1 MTGPRFYADHDGHAC
16 VVNDDTVSLDGTVNR
31 ALKTGRHRLTFTAV
45 LFVLACA
52 VIIGRLVDLTVISGG
67 FEPRYADTTP
77 VSRHSQFDRR
87 DIVDRNG
94 VVLATNLPTASV
106 YADPRKVLDA
116 AEAAAK
122 LAAVLPELGRAQLE
136 AKLAS
141 ERHFVWIKRNR
152 TPRQQAAINRLG
164 IPGVGF
170 QREDRRV
177 YPLGRMFAH
186 VLGFADIDNQGIAG
200 IEASFDESLRVVRD
214 GDEDALRLSLD
225 TRFQH
230 VLREE
235 LAHGIATFS
244 ALGAAGV
251 ILDVTS
257 GEVLAMASLP
267 DFDPNDPKG
276 RGGEASFNRA
286 TLGAYEM
293 GSTFKLLTAAMA
305 LDYGVATMTDAYDAS
320 EPLRVARFTIRDYKP
335 KNRWL
340 TIPEIIVYSSNI
352 GAAKLALDV
361 GADGQR
367 DFLSRLGLLN
377 PADIELPEVATPLAP
392 SPWGE
397 ISTMTIGFGHGVAVS
412 PLQLASAIAA
422 VVNGGVFHSPTL
434 LVRDP
439 ADPDPGRRVVSPT
452 TSAQIRAL
460 MRLVVVEGTGK
471 KAAVP
476 GYLVGG
482 KTGTA
487 EKPGSGGYQ
496 RKALIS
502 SFVAA
507 FPMDAPRYVIIAMFD
522 EPQGIAE
529 TFNYATGGWVAAPV
543 VGRIIARIGPMAGI
557 PMSERDDID
566 ATHELLIQ
574 INQRKDEGV
583 AF

>member
-1 MTGPRFYADHDGHAC
+1 MTGQRIFADHGAHGGATA
-16 VVNDDTVSLDGTVNR
+16 DDPVSLDGTVNR

-67 FEPRYADTTP
+67 FEPRYADATP

-106 YADPRKVLDA
+106 YADPRKVPDA

-122 LAAVLPELGRAQLE
+122 LSAVLPELGRAELE
-136 AKLAS
+136 AKLSS
-141 ERHFVWIKRNR
+141 ERHFVWIKRNL

-164 IPGVGF
+164 IPGVAF

-214 GDEDALRLSLD
+214 GGEDALRLSLD

-235 LAHGIATFS
+235 LARSIDTFS
-244 ALGAAGV
+244 ALGAAGL

-257 GEVLAMASLP
+257 GEVLAMVSLP
-267 DFDPNDPKG
+267 DFDPNNPKG

-305 LDYGVATMTDAYDAS
+305 LDYGVATMTDAYDARA
-320 EPLRVARFTIRDYKP
+320 PLHVASFVIRDYKP

-361 GADGQR
+361 GTAGQR

-377 PADIELPEVATPLAP
+377 AADIELPEVAKPLVP
-392 SPWGE
+392 SPWRE
-397 ISTMTIGFGHGVAVS
+397 INTMTIGFGHGLAVS
-412 PLQLASAIAA
+412 PLQLASAIAG
-422 VVNGGVFHSPTL
+422 VVNGGVFRNPTL
-434 LVRDP
+434 LARD
-439 ADPDPGRRVVSPT
+439 ADLGRRVISPG

-487 EKPGSGGYQ
+487 EKPGAGGYQ

-507 FPMDAPRYVIIAMFD
+507 FPMDAPRYVVIAMFD
-522 EPQGIAE
+522 EPHGIAE
-529 TFNYATGGWVAAPV
+529 TFNYATGGWVAAPA

-557 PMSERDDID
+557 PANDRDDIE
-566 ATHELLIQ
+566 ATRDLLVQ
-574 INQRKDEGV
+574 INERKDQGV

>member
-1 MTGPRFYADHDGHAC
+1 MSGPRIIIR
-16 VVNDDTVSLDGTVNR
+16 DDSGAGPAVRDPISLDGTVNR

-45 LFVLACA
+45 LFVLAC
-52 VIIGRLVDLTVISGG
+52 VVVVGRLVDLMVIGGG
-67 FEPRYADTTP
+67 FEPRFADATP
-77 VSRHSQFDRR
+77 ASRHSQFDRR

-94 VVLATNLPTASV
+94 VLLATNLPTASA

-116 AEAAAK
+116 ADAATK
-122 LAAVLPELGRAQLE
+122 LAAVLPGLGRAELE
-136 AKLAS
+136 AKLGGS
-141 ERHFVWIKRNR
+141 RHFVWIKRNL
-152 TPRQQAAINRLG
+152 TPRQQAAVNRLG
-164 IPGVGF
+164 IPGVAF
-170 QREDRRV
+170 QREERRV
-177 YPLGRMFAH
+177 YPLGRLFAH

-200 IEASFDESLRVVRD
+200 IEASFDDSLRVVRD
-214 GDEDALRLSLD
+214 GGEDVLRLSLD

-235 LAHGIATFS
+235 LARSMATFS
-244 ALGAAGV
+244 ALGAAGL
-251 ILDVTS
+251 ILDAAS
-257 GEVLAMASLP
+257 GEVLALASLP
-267 DFDPNDPKG
+267 DFDPNNPRS

-305 LDYGVATMTDAYDAS
+305 LDYGVATMTDSYDAS
-320 EPLRVARFTIRDYKP
+320 EPLRVSRFVIRDYKP

-361 GADGQR
+361 GAGGQR
-367 DFLSRLGLLN
+367 DFLARVGLLHA
-377 PADIELPEVATPLAP
+377 ADIELPEVARPLAP
-392 SPWGE
+392 SPWGD
-397 ISTMTIGFGHGVAVS
+397 ISTMTIGFGHGLAVS

-422 VVNGGVFHSPTL
+422 VINGGVFHSPTL
-434 LVRDP
+434 LIRDP
-439 ADPDPGRRVVSPT
+439 ADIDLGRRVVSPT
-452 TSAQIRAL
+452 TSAQVRAL

-487 EKPGSGGYQ
+487 EKPGRGGYQ
-496 RKALIS
+496 KKALIS

-507 FPMDAPRYVIIAMFD
+507 FPMDAPRYVVIAMFD
-522 EPQGIAE
+522 EPHGIAE
-529 TFNYATGGWVAAPV
+529 TFNYATGGWVAAPA

-557 PMSERDDID
+557 PASQRDDID
-566 ATHELLIQ
+566 KARELLVQ
-574 INQRKDEGV
+574 INERKDEGV